1 MQIDPVHP
9 GKSLTVWCKTAEPI
23 AKDHPC
29 LAGHFPGN
37 PIVPGTLI
45 LDRVIELLEHHLP
58 GTSISEIIT
67 AKFMQPLLPEQ
78 SFELR
83 AEVKPTQ
90 ISFECV
96 VDEQTITAGKL
107 AYIESG
113 SNP

>member
-1 MQIDPVHP
+1 M
-9 GKSLTVWCKTAEPI
+9 WCKTAEPI

-107 AYIESG
+107 AFIESG

>member
-1 MQIDPVHP
+1 M
-9 GKSLTVWCKTAEPI
+9 WCETAEAI

-58 GTSISEIIT
+58 GTSINEIIT

-83 AEVKPTQ
+83 AEVKPAQ

-96 VDEQTITAGKL
+96 VDGQTITAGKL

>member
-1 MQIDPVHP
+1 M
-9 GKSLTVWCKTAEPI
+9 WCKTAEPF
-23 AKDHPC
+23 ANDHPC

-58 GTSISEIIT
+58 EFSINEIIT

-78 SFELR
+78 GFELC
-83 AEVKPTQ
+83 AEVKPGQ

-96 VDEQTITAGKL
+96 VDDQTITAGKL

-113 SNP
+113 SNL